1 MYQEKKPNLFEQ
13 WWFRLGIWI
22 ILFGIISEVSPTP
35 ILPGLFFIGSLVVFT
50 IIKIFPKKKKQ
61 NYYSRGI

>member
-13 WWFRLGIWI
+13 WWFRFGAWL

-35 ILPGLFFIGSLVVFT
+35 VIPGIFFIGSIALYAITKV
-50 IIKIFPKKKKQ
+50 IPKKKKQ
-61 NYYSRGI
+61 NYYYRGL